1 MKNFIK
7 KRRHLLKEIHKKQTL
22 TLTFTKKRSKLVQKF
37 DSKTNTFEPV
47 LSENLITEMNG
58 IQVFDIVR
66 DYLPLILCSHFSK
79 IKFYHRHRWELIQL

>member
-37 DSKTNTFEPV
+37 DSKLEALIKKTIFNKCNLDSKYTYSIFNRSTFQ
-47 LSENLITEMNG
+47 I
-58 IQVFDIVR
+58 
-66 DYLPLILCSHFSK
+66 
-79 IKFYHRHRWELIQL
+79 

>member
-37 DSKTNTFEPV
+37 DSKLEALIKKTIFICIKE
-47 LSENLITEMNG
+47 ENNYG
-58 IQVFDIVR
+58 IFR
-66 DYLPLILCSHFSK
+66 
-79 IKFYHRHRWELIQL
+79 